1 MRARGLPL
9 TPLLVGLVV
18 VPASL
23 TGLGFALA
31 EEEIT
36 GSLPF
41 APPREPAPQTS
52 VHPLAGPQPPRSGPT
67 PRGAPFGVGGST
79 GVGPGGVGPWTT
91 GVGPGGSGTTGA
103 GTTGSGTTGAGTIG
117 AGSNGAGTTGSG
129 TTGSGTAGAVPVDR
143 AGPVA
148 QARRE
153 VERVLAEHS
162 ATGVEF
168 APGGVEH
175 AGRGGA
181 VLGQL
186 GDVLGGTGG
195 LAVTLVAHTWPGEA
209 PEGQSSVLALR
220 RAEVVRAALVDRG
233 VPVESIRTRVV
244 ADRAREVPGGGPQV
258 DVLVG

>member
-1 MRARGLPL
+1 M
-9 TPLLVGLVV
+9 GLVV

-23 TGLGFALA
+23 TGLGFAFA
-31 EEEIT
+31 DEEIT

-41 APPREPAPQTS
+41 APPREPTPRTS
-52 VHPLAGPQPPRSGPT
+52 VHPLAGPQPPRSGPS
-67 PRGAPFGVGGST
+67 PQGAPFGAGGST
-79 GVGPGGVGPWTT
+79 GVGPGGVGTT
-91 GVGPGGSGTTGA
+91 GVGPDGSGSTGAGTTGA
-103 GTTGSGTTGAGTIG
+103 GTTGAGTP
-117 AGSNGAGTTGSG
+117 
-129 TTGSGTAGAVPVDR
+129 GAVPVDR

-162 ATGVEF
+162 VTGVEF
-168 APGGVEH
+168 EPGGVEH

-181 VLGQL
+181 VLGLL
-186 GDVLGGTGG
+186 GDVLGGAGG

-220 RAEVVRAALVDRG
+220 RAEVVRAALVERG

>member
-23 TGLGFALA
+23 TGLGFAFA
-31 EEEIT
+31 DEEIT
-36 GSLPF
+36 GALPF
-41 APPREPAPQTS
+41 APPRDPAQRTTT
-52 VHPLAGPQPPRSGPT
+52 HPLAAPPAPRSGPF
-67 PRGAPFGVGGST
+67 PQSAPHGVGTPDLGT
-79 GVGPGGVGPWTT
+79 AGAGTPGVGTP
-91 GVGPGGSGTTGA
+91 GSGTTGA
-103 GTTGSGTTGAGTIG
+103 GTPGTGTPGTGTHGVGTPDAGTTGAGTG
-117 AGSNGAGTTGSG
+117 TTGAGTVALDHT
-129 TTGSGTAGAVPVDR
+129 
-143 AGPVA
+143 GPVA

-162 ATGVEF
+162 VTGVEF
-168 APGGVEH
+168 QPGGVEH
-175 AGRGGA
+175 AGRGGS
-181 VLGQL
+181 VLGLL
-186 GDVLGGTGG
+186 GDVLGRSGG

-233 VPVESIRTRVV
+233 VPVGAIRTRVV
-244 ADRAREVPGGGPQV
+244 ADRAHEVPGGGPQV